1 MVVSFSS
8 ESVFLLIEAYSSFL
22 SDGRWEEGGE
32 EEGEEEKRGVEA
44 ESGEAVDVM
53 TERRETVDEDGVE
66 VADESVA
73 FAFASL

>member
-1 MVVSFSS
+1 M
-8 ESVFLLIEAYSSFL
+8 L

-32 EEGEEEKRGVEA
+32 EEKEEVMWRVEVVEDEVEEEEKRGAEA
-44 ESGEAVDVM
+44 ESGEAVDLM
-53 TERRETVDEDGVE
+53 MERRETVDEDAVE